1 MRRYVYL
8 AIILSLAIVLGIIE
22 SFIPQFIPGFRL
34 GLANI
39 ATLIVLY
46 LYGKKDALILS
57 MLRVLLVSILIGR
70 FLSITFYM
78 SLGGAIF
85 AYIIMIIMKQLNFNI
100 ITVSISGAI
109 FHVFGQIIAG
119 SIVLSNALM
128 FTYMPILLV
137 LSLVTGALNGFISSR
152 VINIV
157 KKVENK

>member
-46 LYGKKDALILS
+46 LYGKRDALILS
-57 MLRVLLVSILIGR
+57 LLRVLLVSILIGR

-85 AYIIMIIMKQLNFNI
+85 AYIIMIIMELLKVKLMI
-100 ITVSISGAI
+100 I
-109 FHVFGQIIAG
+109 
-119 SIVLSNALM
+119 
-128 FTYMPILLV
+128 
-137 LSLVTGALNGFISSR
+137 
-152 VINIV
+152 
-157 KKVENK
+157 

>member
-78 SLGGAIF
+78 SLGGVIF

-128 FTYMPILLV
+128 FTYMPILLA

-157 KKVENK
+157 KKVENN